1 VLLFSDETIN
11 ISKIKTIARYDY
23 PQGKYSYNPKLNTYE
38 LVFFLS
44 GESECLYNGKLHLN
58 GPGSIRYMP
67 KGVDASEYQVERT
80 DEGVCIDIYFD
91 STDSLPEFAISMENV
106 GELKNSFVKIY
117 NIWSSKKTG
126 YYVECMSVL
135 YEIIRLL
142 KKHNEHYFSTQQKD
156 KLSAVYDYLLENYKN
171 KDFDYKKLCEKSG
184 LSYSY
189 FKKLFISRFG
199 ESPVKYITRLRMEYA
214 KELLITKRYSVSEI
228 AEMCGFENTYYFSTV
243 FKKSFGVS
251 PTKYYM

>member
-1 VLLFSDETIN
+1 MLLFSDEMIN
-11 ISKIKTIARYDY
+11 ISKIKTIAKYNS
-23 PQGKYSYNPKLNTYE
+23 PEGKYSYNPKLNTYE

-44 GESECLYNGKLHLN
+44 GESECLYNGKLFHD
-58 GPGSIRYMP
+58 GPGSVRYMP
-67 KGVDASEYQVERT
+67 KGIDASEYQVEKAAG
-80 DEGVCIDIYFD
+80 GVCIDIYFD
-91 STDSLPEFAISMENV
+91 SPDLLPEFAISIGNV

-117 NIWSSKKTG
+117 NVWSSKKSG
-126 YYVECMSVL
+126 YYVECMSIL

-156 KLSAVYDYLLENYKN
+156 KLSLAYEYLLENYKN
-171 KDFDYKKLCEKSG
+171 KNFDYKKLCEKSG

-189 FKKLFISRFG
+189 FKKIFISRYG
-199 ESPVKYITRLRMEYA
+199 ESPVKHITRLRVEYA

-243 FKKSFGVS
+243 FKKSMGIS
-251 PTKYYM
+251 PTKYSG